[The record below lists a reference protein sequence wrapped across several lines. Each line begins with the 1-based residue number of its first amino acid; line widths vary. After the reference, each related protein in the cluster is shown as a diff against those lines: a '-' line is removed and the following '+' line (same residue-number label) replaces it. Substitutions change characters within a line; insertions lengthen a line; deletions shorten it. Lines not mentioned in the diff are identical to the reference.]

1 MLIDLLYVSFV
12 SLTALFVLRKW
23 ARKVGLVDIST
34 ARKQHSGKI
43 PLVGGIAIYF
53 AVSQYLY
60 FKPDLIPNGYLLLI
74 LLGALVVLGAFDD
87 KYDVSFKLRLLIQA
101 SLALCM
107 IYFSDLQ
114 LRTLGDLLSFGDV
127 DLGSFLGVT
136 VTVFAVIGAINAFN
150 MVDGIDGL
158 LGGLSIVTFS
168 GLAILMY
175 ADGQNGFA
183 DLSLVFIAALIP
195 YVALN
200 LGVFERKRKIFMG
213 DAGSMMIG
221 FSVVWLLL
229 AASQSEPNTFMQP
242 VTALWLIAIP
252 LMDMTTVMIRRTKR
266 GNSPFKPDREHLH
279 HIFQRHGYSSTQ
291 TLMYIC
297 LCASIFAS
305 IGIAG
310 EWLRVPEFVM
320 FVLFIACFV
329 LYFVALNKL
338 DKQSTSTSTSTKD

>member
-23 ARKVGLVDIST
+23 ARKIGLVDIST
-34 ARKQHSGKI
+34 ARKQHTGKI
-43 PLVGGIAIYF
+43 PLVGGIAIYI

-60 FKPDLIPNGYLLLI
+60 LKPELIPNSHLLLM
-74 LLGALVVLGAFDD
+74 LLGVLIILGAFDD
-87 KYDVSFKLRLLIQA
+87 KYDVSFKLRLLVQA
-101 SLALCM
+101 ALALCM

-127 DLGSFLGVT
+127 NLGPFLGIIVT
-136 VTVFAVIGAINAFN
+136 VIAVIGAINAFN

-183 DLSLVFIAALIP
+183 DLCLVFIAALVP

-200 LGVFERKRKIFMG
+200 LGYFERKRKVFMG

-229 AASQSEPNTFMQP
+229 AASQGEPNTLMQP

-252 LMDMTTVMIRRTKR
+252 LMDMAAVMIRRTKR
-266 GNSPFKPDREHLH
+266 GDSPFKPDREHLH
-279 HIFQRHGYSSTQ
+279 HLFQRCGYSSTQ
-291 TLMYIC
+291 TLMLIC
-297 LCASIFAS
+297 LCASVFAG
-305 IGIAG
+305 IGITG
-310 EWLRVPEFVM
+310 EWLQISESLMFLL
-320 FVLFIACFV
+320 FVLCFI
-329 LYFVALNKL
+329 LYFIALNKL
-338 DKQSTSTSTSTKD
+338 DRNSTDAKL

>member
-23 ARKVGLVDIST
+23 ARKIGLVDISS
-34 ARKQHSGKI
+34 ARKQHTGKI
-43 PLVGGIAIYF
+43 PLVGGIAVYI

-60 FKPDLIPNGYLLLI
+60 LKPDLIPNSNLLLI
-74 LLGALVVLGAFDD
+74 LLGALVILGALDD
-87 KYDVSFKLRLLIQA
+87 KYDVSFKLRLLVQA
-101 SLALCM
+101 TLALGM
-107 IYFSDLQ
+107 VYFSDLQ

-127 DLGSFLGVT
+127 NLGPSLGVI
-136 VTVFAVIGAINAFN
+136 VTVIAVIGAINAFN

-168 GLAILMY
+168 GLAMLMY

-183 DLSLVFIAALIP
+183 DLCLIFIAALVP

-200 LGVFERKRKIFMG
+200 LGYFERKRKVFMG

-229 AASQSEPNTFMQP
+229 AASQNEPNTLMQP
-242 VTALWLIAIP
+242 VTALWLIAVP
-252 LMDMTTVMIRRTKR
+252 LMDMAAVMIRRTKR
-266 GNSPFKPDREHLH
+266 GDSPFKPDREHLH
-279 HIFQRHGYSSTQ
+279 HLFQRCGYSSTQ
-291 TLMYIC
+291 TLMLIC
-297 LCASIFAS
+297 LCASVFAG

-310 EWLRVPEFVM
+310 EWFNIPEFLM
-320 FVLFIACFV
+320 FSLFVICFF
-329 LYFVALNKL
+329 LYFILLSKL
-338 DKQSTSTSTSTKD
+338 EKIRSET